1 MDACTKVQHRFKQGG
16 VAHRLIANMG
26 TFAAPFAVFVFY
38 QIRAF
43 LNDRNHVVCVLVL
56 NRVLLLFSNKHLS
69 KGIKLIQFLHL

>member
-16 VAHRLIANMG
+16 VAHRLVANMG

-43 LNDRNHVVCVLVL
+43 LNDRNHAV
-56 NRVLLLFSNKHLS
+56 
-69 KGIKLIQFLHL
+69 